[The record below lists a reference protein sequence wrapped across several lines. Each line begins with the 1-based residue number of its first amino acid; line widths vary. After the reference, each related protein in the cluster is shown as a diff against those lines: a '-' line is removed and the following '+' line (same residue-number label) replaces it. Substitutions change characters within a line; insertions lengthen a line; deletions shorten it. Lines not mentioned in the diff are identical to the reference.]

1 MTTNLPD
8 KENQLQEKRPQV
20 LRNNFKRVA
29 LLAAALVLV
38 SCAAYAHARYDYTFK
53 VHNKGKNKIVK
64 LLASEDGKSY
74 GNFDIGDGID
84 PGETATLVWSKT
96 TDDKSCE
103 WYFKAAFDDGA
114 ESAPVK
120 FDFCEKD
127 LLLEIQ

>member
-1 MTTNLPD
+1 
-8 KENQLQEKRPQV
+8 V
-20 LRNNFKRVA
+20 LRSNLKRIT
-29 LLAAALVLV
+29 LLAFALVIV
-38 SCAAYAHARYDYTFK
+38 SSAAGYAHARFDYTFK

-64 LLASEDGKSY
+64 LMASEDGKSY

-103 WYFKAAFDDGA
+103 WLFKAAFDDGE